1 MTPCREDENID
12 EPIPRTQSYPRTD
25 LMPEIALAP
34 TIDLE
39 QELSMASTS
48 STEPSR
54 RTQSSS
60 DVRYRHPTI
69 GRRLEEHRLQHV
81 HTVGSSTPRVATRQD
96 TQALPSFGRGRPYP
110 KPLPEREEYV
120 VDFDDAH
127 DPDHPQN
134 WPLKRKLW
142 ITAILV
148 FDSLAATLASS
159 IYSPATT
166 AVETHFDIG
175 RETATLGTSLFVLG
189 YAFGPVCWAP
199 LSELYGRRMP
209 IITAAFGFAVFQ
221 IAVAVAK
228 DTQTFMVCRFFAG
241 WMGACTLTLCP
252 AVFAD
257 MYDNRVSL
265 RAARSLA

>member
-1 MTPCREDENID
+1 MAPSHEDESSNQ
-12 EPIPRTQSYPRTD
+12 PITRPQPHPRTD
-25 LMPEIALAP
+25 FMPEIALAP
-34 TIDLE
+34 TADLE
-39 QELSMASTS
+39 EELSTISTS
-48 STEPSR
+48 LSDSPR
-54 RTQSSS
+54 RTHSSS
-60 DVRYRHPTI
+60 DIRYRHPTI

-81 HTVGSSTPRVATRQD
+81 HTVGSSTPRIASRQD
-96 TQALPSFGRGRPYP
+96 TQTLPSFGRGRPYP

-159 IYSPATT
+159 IYSPAST
-166 AVETHFDIG
+166 AVEMHFHIG

-189 YAFGPVCWAP
+189 YALGPVCWAP

-228 DTQTFMVCRFFAG
+228 DTQTLMICRFFAG
-241 WMGACTLTLCP
+241 WMGACTLTVCP

-257 MYDNRVSL
+257 MYDNKVS
-265 RAARSLA
+265 